1 MQGDHSF
8 LGASPDL
15 PRFLR
20 SITRERSIT
29 VRRIA
34 TSIALAIALSILLPS
49 SICLAQQAPAGT
61 TAYIYGGN
69 HFTDCFQF
77 PMCWPYTT
85 HDSVVVFFT
94 VSTPLPPNMPWS
106 FVKPTSYIIDD
117 GVQRLTSGSSSG
129 WFLMATD
136 KTGNPLYWQVQVT
149 ARYWWGVARILTYN
163 SPGSGP
169 ITDAGS
175 KEGYTGTTYF
185 GKNTGDWGRWIVITT
200 P

>member
-1 MQGDHSF
+1 M
-8 LGASPDL
+8 
-15 PRFLR
+15 
-20 SITRERSIT
+20 
-29 VRRIA
+29 RRIA
-34 TSIALAIALSILLPS
+34 ISIVLAIAVSVLLPS
-49 SICLAQQAPAGT
+49 SICLAQQAPAST
-61 TAYIYGGN
+61 TAYIYAGN
-69 HFTDCFQF
+69 HFTDCFQD
-77 PMCWPYTT
+77 CSWPYTR
-85 HDSVVVFFT
+85 HHSVMVFFT
-94 VSTPLPPNMPWS
+94 VSTPLPPNMPWK

-175 KEGYTGTTYF
+175 QEGYTGTTYF

>member
-1 MQGDHSF
+1 M
-8 LGASPDL
+8 
-15 PRFLR
+15 
-20 SITRERSIT
+20 
-29 VRRIA
+29 RRIA
-34 TSIALAIALSILLPS
+34 ISIALAIAVSILLPS
-49 SICLAQQAPAGT
+49 SICLAQQAPAST

-85 HDSVVVFFT
+85 HHSVMVFFT
-94 VSTPLPPNMPWS
+94 VSTPLPPNMPWK

-129 WFLMATD
+129 YFLMTTD
-136 KTGNPLYWQVQVT
+136 KTGTPWLWQVDIT
-149 ARYWWGVARILTYN
+149 ARYSWGIAHILTYN

-169 ITDAGS
+169 VTDAGS
-175 KEGYTGTTYF
+175 QEGYTGATYW
-185 GKNTGDWGRWIVITT
+185 GKNTFDYGRWIVITT